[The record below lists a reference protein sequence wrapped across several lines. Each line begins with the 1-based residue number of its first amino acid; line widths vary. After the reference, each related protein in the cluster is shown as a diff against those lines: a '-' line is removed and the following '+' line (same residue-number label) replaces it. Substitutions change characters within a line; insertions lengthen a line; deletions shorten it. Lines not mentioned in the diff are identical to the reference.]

1 VGLRPVILIAP
12 SPAAAVELPR
22 RLAGGGRPLAG
33 CYAFKLEHFARAV
46 AEPLLLGR
54 GMAAWGPGHDAL
66 LATRLLAEAE
76 GEAGVGGLF
85 PADLPRAPLARVLAR
100 TLSELRRHGVDPD
113 RLRRVAERPGTAPE
127 DARRLLAVA
136 MLHERFG
143 ARVEGRLADPV
154 QVYRAAA
161 ENLPRAIWLQG
172 AEVLLAGEAEWDPA
186 EREFLAAVAR
196 TFPTRR
202 VATPRPAGLE
212 AASWGPWAE
221 AHGLRAARGEETLLG
236 PIAPP
241 APPPGL
247 ERLCA
252 RLFEAP
258 VGTAVR
264 DDSVELLTAPGE
276 AAEAG
281 AIARRLLREA
291 RRGVPFEDMAVL
303 LPRPEAYAPL
313 LLDLLDRLGIP
324 CRLHPSRP
332 LRFGRAAR
340 SLLLLL
346 RGRGLERGAVLEFL
360 TFAPVPFERMLPP
373 EVPAEPSR
381 WDGLSRDAGIVSG
394 HDRWIVGLRAHAEA
408 ERAGAKEE
416 ASEERARARLA
427 RAAEAEAL
435 LEVVGLLSATLDRLA
450 GEASWPEWARI
461 LVDVL
466 DQWVGPE
473 KDREAVADVLAELGG
488 LGSVAARAAWA
499 DVESVIEARLE
510 WEREPLRPQPAGA
523 VHVGALDALA
533 GLPFRFV
540 AIPGLVEGG
549 YPGVFRPDPFL
560 LDVER
565 EALAGRE
572 AAPPPPRSGARGQLS
587 LFDEE
592 PPAAPRATPPEPAPR
607 LPTSQDRLLQA
618 RREFHRAISQAT
630 ERLVL
635 SYPRA
640 DARHGRERLPSLFF
654 VAAASCLAG
663 RPVSGSR
670 LEVVEDELDSL
681 DLGDTLGPSERDRA
695 RLRRGGRAAAEAV
708 AGGSPFFRQARRAL
722 AARWSDRLTPYDGF
736 VGASGPE
743 AEDAEALT
751 ALRRRL
757 DPTAGA
763 DAVSASRLAV
773 FAQCGFLYFL
783 QYVLRLE
790 PTLVPEERRRLEP
803 LERGD
808 LFHRVAERFLRELR
822 DAGQLPVAD
831 TPENRRRLLDLAREA
846 LDGLVAASP
855 PRFVVSWERERSL
868 FCDLLLGWLERE
880 ADRAERSTPLHF
892 EVGFGLRRPETS
904 AEPHSRTPL
913 VVDLGDGRTLRVQG
927 KIDRID
933 RRPDGAL
940 VLRDY
945 KTGRAPRDDG
955 GTFRGG
961 RQLQVPFYVLACQ
974 ELLRPGERVVEAF
987 LDYVDAGRLVGF
999 DPARVTGPEFRRL
1012 LAQLAD
1018 LLAGGVFAQDP
1029 SFCDLCD
1036 FTEVCGPKALIEVRR
1051 RYKGRDRLL
1060 HDLARLKGFS

>member
-1 VGLRPVILIAP
+1 VGLRPLILLAP

-22 RLAGGGRPLAG
+22 RLAGAGRPLAG
-33 CYAFKLEHFARAV
+33 CYAFKLESFARAV
-46 AEPLLLGR
+46 AEPALLGR
-54 GMAAWGPGHDAL
+54 GLAAWSPGHDAL
-66 LATRLLAEAE
+66 LAARLIEEAE
-76 GEAGVGGLF
+76 GEADVGALF
-85 PADLPRAPLARVLAR
+85 AADLPRAPLARVLAR
-100 TLSELRRHGVDPD
+100 TLRDLRRHGVAGGS
-113 RLRRVAERPGTAPE
+113 LRRLAARPEAAPE
-127 DARRLLAVA
+127 DARRLGAVA
-136 MLHERFG
+136 ALHERFG
-143 ARVEGRLADPV
+143 ARLEGRLADPV

-161 ENLPRAIWLQG
+161 ENLPRALWLVG
-172 AEVLLAGEAEWDPA
+172 AEVLVAGEAEWDPA
-186 EREFLAAVAR
+186 QKDFLAAVAR
-196 TFPTRR
+196 AFPTRR
-202 VATPRPAGLE
+202 LAGARPRGLE
-212 AASWGPWAE
+212 AGSAGAWADR
-221 AHGLRAARGEETLLG
+221 HGVPAVPVETTFLA
-236 PIAPP
+236 PIAPA
-241 APPPGL
+241 APPAAL
-247 ERLCA
+247 ERLRT
-252 RLFEAP
+252 RLFEPSAGTP
-258 VGTAVR
+258 VE
-264 DDSVELLTAPGE
+264 DDSVQLVTAPGE

-291 RRGVPFEDMAVL
+291 RRGVAFEDMAVL
-303 LPRPEAYAPL
+303 LARPEEYAPL
-313 LLDLLDRLGIP
+313 LLDLLDRVGVP

-332 LRFGRAAR
+332 LRYGRAAR

-346 RGRGLERGAVLEFL
+346 RCRGLERGAVMEFL
-360 TFAPVPFERMLPP
+360 TFAPVPFGALLGPD
-373 EVPAEPSR
+373 VPAEPSR
-381 WDGLSRDAGIVSG
+381 WDLLSRDAGIVSG
-394 HDRWIVGLRAHAEA
+394 YDRWMLGLRAHAEA
-408 ERAGAKEE
+408 EREGVREE
-416 ASEERARARLA
+416 TGQERARARLA

-435 LEVVGLLSATLDRLA
+435 LRVVELLSTTLDRLA
-450 GEASWPEWARI
+450 GEASWPEWARV

-473 KDREAVADVLAELGG
+473 KDREAVADALAELGG
-488 LGSVAARAAWA
+488 LGSVTARAAWA

-510 WEREPLRPQPAGA
+510 WEREPLTPQPAGA

-560 LDVER
+560 LDAER
-565 EALAGRE
+565 EALAGPDAPSP
-572 AAPPPPRSGARGQLS
+572 AAKTRARGQLS
-587 LFDEE
+587 LFDADRPAE
-592 PPAAPRATPPEPAPR
+592 PEPAPAPR

-618 RREFHRAISQAT
+618 RREFHRAIGQAT

-640 DARHGRERLPSLFF
+640 DPRTGRERLPSLFF

-670 LEVVEDELDSL
+670 LQVVEDELDAL
-681 DLGDTLGPSERDRA
+681 DLADTLGPSERDRA
-695 RLRRGGRAAAEAV
+695 RVRRGGRAAAEAV
-708 AGGSPFFRQARRAL
+708 AAGSGFFRQARRAL
-722 AARWSDRLTPYDGF
+722 AARWSDRLTAYDGF
-736 VGASGPE
+736 VGASGLE
-743 AEDAEALT
+743 AEDAEAM
-751 ALRRRL
+751 AEARRRL
-757 DPTAGA
+757 DPTSGA

-808 LFHRVAERFLRELR
+808 LFHRVAERFLRERR
-822 DAGQLPVAD
+822 DAGELPVRD
-831 TPENRRRLLDLAREA
+831 TERNRRRLLELATEA
-846 LDGLVAASP
+846 LDGLVAAAP
-855 PRFVVSWERERSL
+855 PRFVISWERERRQ
-868 FCDLLLGWLERE
+868 FCELLLGWLGRE
-880 ADRAERSTPLHF
+880 AERAERATPLHF
-892 EVGFGLRRPETS
+892 EVGFGLRRPETT
-904 AEPHSRTPL
+904 AEPHSRGPL

-933 RRPDGAL
+933 RRPDGTL
-940 VLRDY
+940 SLRDY

-974 ELLRPGERVVEAF
+974 DLLRPGERVVEAF

-999 DPARVTGPEFRRL
+999 DPVLVTGPEFRRL
-1012 LAQLAD
+1012 LRLLAG

-1036 FTEVCGPKALIEVRR
+1036 FTEVCGPKGLIEMRR

-1060 HDLARLKGFS
+1060 QDLARLKGFS